1 MLGQIFTKQIMAH
14 IHLGEGSFPLWAL
27 IVWTLLGTGL
37 IGAIVYR
44 IRKGGIETHQVALA
58 GIGAAASF
66 AVFQLNIPVWG
77 GIHMNL
83 TGLVGILAGPLLGSL
98 IALVVNIFSAAL
110 GHGAVGLIGANTL
123 VNATE
128 AIVAY
133 YAFRALVRMDW
144 DVFPAGASAATI
156 GLSAGAVLMGA
167 VIVISG
173 VNGSALPRGD
183 LTIAVAGLVGLNLGV
198 AVIEGLLT
206 GFIVQFLASVRPD
219 LVGLVDRTTREDTT
233 GVTA

>member
-1 MLGQIFTKQIMAH
+1 MAH
-14 IHLGEGSFPLWAL
+14 IHLGEGSFPLLAL
-27 IVWTLLGTGL
+27 VFWTLLGTGL
-37 IGAIVYR
+37 ISAVVYR
-44 IRKGGIETHQVALA
+44 VRKGGIETHQVALA

-83 TGLVGILAGPLLGSL
+83 TGLVGILAGPLLGTL
-98 IALVVNIFSAAL
+98 IALVVNVFSAAL
-110 GHGAVGLIGANTL
+110 GHGAVGLLGANTL
-123 VNATE
+123 VNASE

-133 YAFRALVRMDW
+133 YAFKTLMRMDW
-144 DVFPAGASAATI
+144 DVFPAGASAATL
-156 GLSAGAVLMGA
+156 GLSAGAILMGA
-167 VIVISG
+167 IIVISG

-198 AVIEGLLT
+198 AVIEGILT

-219 LVGLVDRTTREDTT
+219 LVGLADRDTREEPT

>member
-1 MLGQIFTKQIMAH
+1 MAH

-27 IVWTLLGTGL
+27 VLWTTLGVAL
-37 IGAIVYR
+37 IGAVVYR
-44 IRKGGIETHQVALA
+44 IRREEIKSHHIALA

-66 AVFQLNIPVWG
+66 AIFQLNIPVWG

-83 TGLVGILAGPLLGSL
+83 TGLVGILAGPLLGTL

-110 GHGAVGLIGANTL
+110 GHGAVGLLGANTL
-123 VNATE
+123 VNASE
-128 AIVAY
+128 AVVAY
-133 YAFRALVRMDW
+133 YVFRTLLRLDW
-144 DVFPAGASAATI
+144 DPLPASTGAATL

-167 VIVISG
+167 IIVVSG

-198 AVIEGLLT
+198 AVVEGILT
-206 GFIVQFLASVRPD
+206 GFVVQFLVSVRPD
-219 LVGLVDRTTREDTT
+219 LLGVVDGDTQEGAT
-233 GVTA
+233 EVAV

>member
-1 MLGQIFTKQIMAH
+1 MAH
-14 IHLGEGSFPLWAL
+14 IHLGEGSFPVWAL
-27 IVWTLLGTGL
+27 VFWTLLGAGL
-37 IGAIVYR
+37 LSAVIYR
-44 IRKGGIETHQVALA
+44 VRKGGIKTNQIALA

-66 AVFQLNIPVWG
+66 AIFQLNIPVWG

-83 TGLVGILAGPLLGSL
+83 TGLVGILAGPLLGAL

-110 GHGAVGLIGANTL
+110 GHGAVGLLGANVL

-128 AIVAY
+128 AVVAY
-133 YAFRALVRMDW
+133 YLFKTLIGMDW
-144 DVFPAGASAATI
+144 DVFPASAGAATI
-156 GLSAGAVLMGA
+156 GLSAGAVLMG
-167 VIVISG
+167 VIIVVSG

-183 LTIAVAGLVGLNLGV
+183 LAVAVGGLVGLNLGV
-198 AVIEGLLT
+198 AVIEGILT

-219 LVGLVDRTTREDTT
+219 LVGLEERETREETT

>member
-1 MLGQIFTKQIMAH
+1 MAH

-27 IVWTLLGTGL
+27 VLWTALSVVL
-37 IGAIVYR
+37 IAAAVR
-44 IRKGGIETHQVALA
+44 RVRRGGIKPHQIALA

-83 TGLVGILAGPLLGSL
+83 TGLVGILAGPLLGAL

-110 GHGAVGLIGANTL
+110 GHGAVGLLGANTL
-123 VNATE
+123 VNASE
-128 AIVAY
+128 AIIAY
-133 YAFRALVRMDW
+133 YAFKTLMRMDW
-144 DVFPAGASAATI
+144 DVFPASASAATL
-156 GLSAGAVLMGA
+156 GLSAGAFLMGA
-167 VIVISG
+167 IIVISG

-198 AVIEGLLT
+198 AVIEGILT

-219 LVGLVDRTTREDTT
+219 LVGLADRGTQEGST

>member
-1 MLGQIFTKQIMAH
+1 MAH

-44 IRKGGIETHQVALA
+44 IRKGGIETHQIALA

-83 TGLVGILAGPLLGSL
+83 TGLVGILAGPLLGAL
-98 IALVVNIFSAAL
+98 IALVVNVFSAAL

-128 AIVAY
+128 AIFAY
-133 YAFRALVRMDW
+133 YAFKTLLRMDW
-144 DVFPAGASAATI
+144 DIFPASTSAATI
-156 GLSAGAVLMGA
+156 GLSAGAILMGA
-167 VIVISG
+167 IIVISG

-219 LVGLVDRTTREDTT
+219 LVGLVDRPNQEDAA

>member
-1 MLGQIFTKQIMAH
+1 MAH
-14 IHLGEGSFPLWAL
+14 IHLGEGTFPLWAL
-27 IVWTLLGTGL
+27 LFWTLLGVGL
-37 IGAIVYR
+37 ISAVVYR
-44 IRKGGIETHQVALA
+44 VRKGGIETHQIALA

-66 AVFQLNIPVWG
+66 AIFQLNIPVWG

-83 TGLVGILAGPLLGSL
+83 TGLVGILAGPLLGVL
-98 IALVVNIFSAAL
+98 ITLVVNIFSTAV
-110 GHGAVGLIGANTL
+110 GHGAVGLLGANTL

-133 YAFRALVRMDW
+133 YAFKTLIGMDW
-144 DVFPAGASAATI
+144 DIFSASTSAATL
-156 GLSAGAVLMGA
+156 GLSAGAFLMGA
-167 VIVISG
+167 IIVISG
-173 VNGSALPRGD
+173 VNGSALPRGE

-198 AVIEGLLT
+198 AVIEGILT

-219 LVGLVDRTTREDTT
+219 LIGIVDRDTREETT

>member
-1 MLGQIFTKQIMAH
+1 MAH

-27 IVWTLLGTGL
+27 VLWTTAGVAL
-37 IGAIVYR
+37 ISVVVYR
-44 IRKGGIETHQVALA
+44 IRQGETKTHQIALA

-66 AVFQLNIPVWG
+66 AIFQLNIPVWG

-83 TGLVGILAGPLLGSL
+83 TGLVGILAGPLLGAL

-110 GHGAVGLIGANTL
+110 GHGAVGLLGANTL
-123 VNATE
+123 VNASE

-133 YAFRALVRMDW
+133 YAFKTLIQMDW
-144 DVFPAGASAATI
+144 DSFPASASAATL
-156 GLSAGAVLMGA
+156 GLSAGAILMG
-167 VIVISG
+167 VIIVISG
-173 VNGSALPRGD
+173 VNGSALPRSD

-198 AVIEGLLT
+198 AVIEGILT
-206 GFIVQFLASVRPD
+206 GFIIQFLVSVRPD
-219 LVGLVDRTTREDTT
+219 LIGLGDRTATEESI

>member
-1 MLGQIFTKQIMAH
+1 MAH

-27 IVWTLLGTGL
+27 IFWTLLGIGL
-37 IGAIVYR
+37 IGAVVYR
-44 IRKGGIETHQVALA
+44 VRKGGIKTHQIALA

-83 TGLVGILAGPLLGSL
+83 TGLVGILAGPLLGAL

-110 GHGAVGLIGANTL
+110 GHGAVGLLGANTL

-133 YAFRALVRMDW
+133 YAFKALMEMDW
-144 DVFPAGASAATI
+144 NSFPASASAATL
-156 GLSAGAVLMGA
+156 GLSSGAILMG
-167 VIVISG
+167 VIIVISG
-173 VNGSALPRGD
+173 VNGSTLPRGD

-198 AVIEGLLT
+198 AVIEGMLT
-206 GFIVQFLASVRPD
+206 GFVVRFLASVRPD
-219 LVGLVDRTTREDTT
+219 LVGRVGHDTREESD

>member
-1 MLGQIFTKQIMAH
+1 MAH

-27 IVWTLLGTGL
+27 VLWTLVGVGL
-37 IGAIVYR
+37 ISIVTYR
-44 IRKGGIETHQVALA
+44 VRKGGIKTQHIALA

-66 AVFQLNIPVWG
+66 AVFQLNLPVWG

-83 TGLVGILAGPLLGSL
+83 TGLVGILAGPTLGAL
-98 IALVVNIFSAAL
+98 VALVVNIFSAAL
-110 GHGAVGLIGANTL
+110 GHGAVGLLGANTL

-133 YAFRALVRMDW
+133 YIFKTLMGMDW
-144 DVFPAGASAATI
+144 DVFPASAGAATI
-156 GLSAGAVLMGA
+156 GLSAGAILMGA
-167 VIVISG
+167 IIVISG
-173 VNGSALPRGD
+173 VNGSALPRAD
-183 LTIAVAGLVGLNLGV
+183 LTVAVAGLVGLNLGV
-198 AVIEGLLT
+198 AVIEGILT

-219 LVGLVDRTTREDTT
+219 LVGLTDRQRGEDEPA

>member
-1 MLGQIFTKQIMAH
+1 MAH

-27 IVWTLLGTGL
+27 ALWTLVGAGL
-37 IGAIVYR
+37 IGIVIYR
-44 IRKGGIETHQVALA
+44 IRKGGIRTQQIALA

-66 AVFQLNIPVWG
+66 AVFQLNLPVWG

-83 TGLVGILAGPLLGSL
+83 TGLVGILAGPALGAL

-110 GHGAVGLIGANTL
+110 GHGAIGLLGANTL

-133 YAFRALVRMDW
+133 YVFRTLLRMDW
-144 DVFPAGASAATI
+144 DVFPATASAATL

-167 VIVISG
+167 IIVVSG
-173 VNGSALPRGD
+173 VNGSALPRAD
-183 LTIAVAGLVGLNLGV
+183 LTVAVAGLVALNLGV
-198 AVIEGLLT
+198 AVVEGIVT
-206 GFIVQFLASVRPD
+206 GFVVQFLASVRPD
-219 LVGLVDRTTREDTT
+219 LLDLVDRQRGEDEPA

>member
-1 MLGQIFTKQIMAH
+1 MAH

-27 IVWTLLGTGL
+27 VLWTLVGVGL
-37 IGAIVYR
+37 IGVVTYR
-44 IRKGGIETHQVALA
+44 VRKGGIKTHQIALA

-66 AVFQLNIPVWG
+66 AIFQLNLPVWG

-83 TGLVGILAGPLLGSL
+83 TGLVGILAGPALGAL

-110 GHGAVGLIGANTL
+110 GHGAVGLLGANTL

-128 AIVAY
+128 AVVAY
-133 YAFRALVRMDW
+133 YIFKTLMRMDW
-144 DVFPAGASAATI
+144 DIFPASASAATI

-167 VIVISG
+167 IIVISG
-173 VNGSALPRGD
+173 VNGSALPRAD

-198 AVIEGLLT
+198 AVIEGILT
-206 GFIVQFLASVRPD
+206 GFVVQFLASVRPD
-219 LVGLVDRTTREDTT
+219 LVGLGDRQQGEEDLS

>member
-1 MLGQIFTKQIMAH
+1 MAH
-14 IHLGEGSFPLWAL
+14 IHLGEGSFPLWAVV
-27 IVWTLLGTGL
+27 VWTLLGLGL
-37 IGAIVYR
+37 ISTIIYR
-44 IRKGGIETHQVALA
+44 IRKGSIETNQIALA

-83 TGLVGILAGPLLGSL
+83 TGLVGILAGPLLGAL

-110 GHGAVGLIGANTL
+110 GHGAVGLLGANTL
-123 VNATE
+123 VNASE

-133 YAFRALVRMDW
+133 YMFKTLMSMDW
-144 DVFPAGASAATI
+144 DIFPASTSAATI
-156 GLSAGAVLMGA
+156 GLSAGAFLMGA
-167 VIVISG
+167 IIVISG

-183 LTIAVAGLVGLNLGV
+183 LAIAVGGLVGLNLGV

-206 GFIVQFLASVRPD
+206 GFIINFLASVRPD
-219 LVGLVDRTTREDTT
+219 LVGMVDRDNTEEPT

>member
-1 MLGQIFTKQIMAH
+1 MAH
-14 IHLGEGSFPLWAL
+14 IHLGEGTFPVWAL
-27 IVWTLLGTGL
+27 VLWTT
-37 IGAIVYR
+37 IGVILVAAVVYR
-44 IRKGGIETHQVALA
+44 VRKGGIKTHQIALA

-123 VNATE
+123 VNASE

-133 YAFRALVRMDW
+133 YAFKTLMRMDW
-144 DVFPAGASAATI
+144 DVFPGSAGAATL

-167 VIVISG
+167 IIVLSG

-219 LVGLVDRTTREDTT
+219 LVGLADRDTQEEQT

>member
-1 MLGQIFTKQIMAH
+1 MAH
-14 IHLGEGSFPLWAL
+14 IHLGEGSFPLWAVV
-27 IVWTLLGTGL
+27 VWTLLGLGL
-37 IGAIVYR
+37 ISTIIYR
-44 IRKGGIETHQVALA
+44 IRKGSIETNQIALA

-83 TGLVGILAGPLLGSL
+83 TGLVGILAGPLLGAL

-110 GHGAVGLIGANTL
+110 GHGAVGLLGANTL
-123 VNATE
+123 VNASE

-133 YAFRALVRMDW
+133 YMFKTLISMDW
-144 DVFPAGASAATI
+144 DVFPASTSAATI
-156 GLSAGAVLMGA
+156 GLSAGAFLMGA
-167 VIVISG
+167 IIVISG

-183 LTIAVAGLVGLNLGV
+183 LAIAVGGLVGLNLGV

-206 GFIVQFLASVRPD
+206 GFIINFLASVRPD
-219 LVGLVDRTTREDTT
+219 LVGMVDRDNTEEPT

>member
-1 MLGQIFTKQIMAH
+1 MMISINKLNMAH

-27 IVWTLLGTGL
+27 LLWTTTGVIL
-37 IGAIVYR
+37 VSTVVYR
-44 IRKGGIETHQVALA
+44 VRSGGIRTHQVALA

-66 AVFQLNIPVWG
+66 AIFQLNIPVWG

-83 TGLVGILAGPLLGSL
+83 TGLVGILAGPLLGTL
-98 IALVVNIFSAAL
+98 IALVVNVFSAAL
-110 GHGAVGLIGANTL
+110 GHGAVGLIGANTV
-123 VNATE
+123 VNASE

-133 YAFRALVRMDW
+133 YAFRTLLRTDW
-144 DVFPAGASAATI
+144 DIFPAGASAATL
-156 GLSAGAVLMGA
+156 GLSAGAILMGA
-167 VIVISG
+167 IIIISG

-198 AVIEGLLT
+198 AVIEGILT
-206 GFIVQFLASVRPD
+206 GFVVQFLASVRPD
-219 LVGLVDRTTREDTT
+219 LVGLIDRDTQEEST

>member
-1 MLGQIFTKQIMAH
+1 MAH
-14 IHLGEGSFPLWAL
+14 IHLGEGSFPVWAL
-27 IVWTLLGTGL
+27 VFWTLLGAGL
-37 IGAIVYR
+37 LSAVVYR
-44 IRKGGIETHQVALA
+44 IRKGGIKTNQIALA

-66 AVFQLNIPVWG
+66 AIFQLNIPVWG

-83 TGLVGILAGPLLGSL
+83 TGLVGILAGPLLGAL

-110 GHGAVGLIGANTL
+110 GHGAVGLLGANVL

-128 AIVAY
+128 AVVAY
-133 YAFRALVRMDW
+133 YLFKTLIGMDW
-144 DVFPAGASAATI
+144 DVFPASAGAATI
-156 GLSAGAVLMGA
+156 GLSAGAVLMG
-167 VIVISG
+167 VIIVVSG

-183 LTIAVAGLVGLNLGV
+183 LAVAVGGLVGLNLGV
-198 AVIEGLLT
+198 AVIEGILT

-219 LVGLVDRTTREDTT
+219 LVGLEERETREETT

>member
-1 MLGQIFTKQIMAH
+1 MAH

-27 IVWTLLGTGL
+27 ALWTTLGVAL
-37 IGAIVYR
+37 IGAVVYR
-44 IRKGGIETHQVALA
+44 VRKGGIKPHQIALA

-66 AVFQLNIPVWG
+66 AIFQLNIPVWG

-83 TGLVGILAGPLLGSL
+83 TGLVGILAGPLLGAL

-110 GHGAVGLIGANTL
+110 GHGAVGLLGANTL

-133 YAFRALVRMDW
+133 YAFRTLLRLDW
-144 DVFPAGASAATI
+144 DLFPASASAATL

-167 VIVISG
+167 IIVVSG
-173 VNGSALPRGD
+173 VNGSALPRAD
-183 LTIAVAGLVGLNLGV
+183 LAIAVGGLVGLNLGV
-198 AVIEGLLT
+198 AVIEGFLT
-206 GFIVQFLASVRPD
+206 GFVVRFLVSVRPD
-219 LVGLVDRTTREDTT
+219 LVGLRDRTSGKESP